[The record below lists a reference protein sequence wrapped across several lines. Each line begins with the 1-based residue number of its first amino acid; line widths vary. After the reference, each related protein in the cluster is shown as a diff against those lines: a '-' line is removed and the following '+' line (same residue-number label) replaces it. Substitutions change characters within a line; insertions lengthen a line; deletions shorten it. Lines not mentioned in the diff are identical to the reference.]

1 MNGGTMELALSALVI
16 VAALLPLVRILALRP
31 VRREFAAHKALG
43 AVAAFIALLAVA
55 LGVWM
60 VTATPLSRRMTAVL
74 AAVAGIVAW
83 LHARPSLG
91 RRRGL
96 PPGSL
101 GLRTS
106 LEAVDD
112 PSFYARG
119 AATHG
124 KVFKMRQVHQPVAC
138 VTDLETINDVLRRDD
153 GSLGQSEWS
162 FNRLVPGGYLE
173 YMEGDPHSRY
183 RQLFATAFSDELVA
197 AARETIAATSRAQL
211 AEMARAAGNAGV
223 HPEPFLY
230 QVPFAALCHTIL
242 GVQPGHPRT
251 RELNE
256 GFAAITVPFEV
267 HLPTPPSIAAG
278 YESLVSITRDLGR
291 SAAESPV
298 ASVLQSVVRQDQRL
312 ADDPTVLGNLVLMV
326 KEGSIMVRGL
336 LRWILRAMASDP
348 SLAERLRAA
357 APDATQL
364 DALSVAIVR
373 ETLRLHESRYL
384 YRTARREVAVGG
396 YRVPQRWLV
405 RLCLGEAHEDPR
417 HFPDPQRF
425 DPSRFLGAVP
435 GLDRYCPFGAGTH
448 SCLGDSLTL
457 AIAGGF
463 VREAAMGWDIRSVSD
478 GPMWRINRHWGLWRP
493 SLEFRVTLSPASH

>member
-1 MNGGTMELALSALVI
+1 
-16 VAALLPLVRILALRP
+16 
-31 VRREFAAHKALG
+31 
-43 AVAAFIALLAVA
+43 
-55 LGVWM
+55 
-60 VTATPLSRRMTAVL
+60 
-74 AAVAGIVAW
+74 
-83 LHARPSLG
+83 
-91 RRRGL
+91 
-96 PPGSL
+96 
-101 GLRTS
+101 
-106 LEAVDD
+106 
-112 PSFYARG
+112 
-119 AATHG
+119 
-124 KVFKMRQVHQPVAC
+124 
-138 VTDLETINDVLRRDD
+138 
-153 GSLGQSEWS
+153 
-162 FNRLVPGGYLE
+162 
-173 YMEGDPHSRY
+173 
-183 RQLFATAFSDELVA
+183 
-197 AARETIAATSRAQL
+197 
-211 AEMARAAGNAGV
+211 
-223 HPEPFLY
+223 
-230 QVPFAALCHTIL
+230 
-242 GVQPGHPRT
+242 
-251 RELNE
+251 
-256 GFAAITVPFEV
+256 
-267 HLPTPPSIAAG
+267 
-278 YESLVSITRDLGR
+278 
-291 SAAESPV
+291 
-298 ASVLQSVVRQDQRL
+298 LQSLVRQDQRL
-312 ADDPTVLGNLVLMV
+312 ADEPTVLGNLVLMV

-348 SLAERLRAA
+348 SLAQRLRAA